1 MRQLFLCRS
10 QVSFDASGSQDVE
23 APLFAHEWLFH
34 DGSTVT
40 GLSAERD
47 YPVTLTVIDTAGSTA
62 SHTIT
67 VTITNVAPTVWTAT
81 DVTGVEGSV
90 VQFAATF
97 TDPGVLDTYSALID
111 WGDGASSAGLVSEKS
126 KGSGLFDL
134 FRNRACGPSIPRIP
148 RSLMMG
154 HVERIAGPKRPDP
167 FGRSAEP
174 RR

>member
-1 MRQLFLCRS
+1 MRPLFLCRS

-67 VTITNVAPTVWTAT
+67 VAITNVAPTVLTAS
-81 DVTGVEGSV
+81 DVTGVEGSA
-90 VQFAATF
+90 VQFVATF
-97 TDPGVLDTYSALID
+97 TDPGVLDTHSAVID
-111 WGDGASSAGLVSEKS
+111 WGDGASSVGLL
-126 KGSGLFDL
+126 SGTSLRSQISFP
-134 FRNRACGPSIPRIP
+134 CGK
-148 RSLMMG
+148 
-154 HVERIAGPKRPDP
+154 ARP
-167 FGRSAEP
+167 
-174 RR
+174 